1 MITLTIVE
9 LDKTKKVQ
17 AFKRSLRKFHSVDK
31 ARKEIVPI
39 VKEMKQAIKE
49 KRTPTIKIDAV
60 SYDTKSEKTLL
71 LELDAITSIDN
82 ESNDGIY

>member
-1 MITLTIVE
+1 MITITIVE

-17 AFKRSLRKFHSVDK
+17 TFKRSHRMFHSVDK

-49 KRTPTIKIDAV
+49 KRPPTIKIDAV

-71 LELDAITSIDN
+71 LELDAITSIEN